1 MEQVFCFKDMQLFNV
16 KLYQN
21 AKFGSARLGLT
32 FQIENPQ
39 ELQKSLKGWFV
50 KYIQKQN
57 FTDLYSAVTINK
69 NTIKDRKSYCCF
81 ENIFIFRSG

>member
-39 ELQKSLKGWFV
+39 ELQKSLKG
-50 KYIQKQN
+50 
-57 FTDLYSAVTINK
+57 
-69 NTIKDRKSYCCF
+69 
-81 ENIFIFRSG
+81 